1 MPYISKLP
9 TRFKFVTY
17 PSNMNCTWIISVPS
31 GYSVKL
37 KFKTFEVKMNIE
49 LNGML
54 RINSKLTEVIAFRL
68 QDAMLM

>member
-1 MPYISKLP
+1 
-9 TRFKFVTY
+9 
-17 PSNMNCTWIISVPS
+17 MNCTWIISVPS